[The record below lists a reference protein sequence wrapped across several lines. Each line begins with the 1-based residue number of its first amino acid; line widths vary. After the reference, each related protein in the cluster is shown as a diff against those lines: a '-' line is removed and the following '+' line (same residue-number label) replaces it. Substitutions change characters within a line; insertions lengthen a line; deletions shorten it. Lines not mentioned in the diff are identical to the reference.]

1 MCKKGIVFTKEEIPK
16 LSEKDS
22 FLTQTVSQVIENQ
35 PRKFMEIQNILVSI
49 GLTSKSLI
57 ENLRFSIKYFLG
69 AIKKDC
75 SIVHMVCDAVSRR
88 AAHMCASGVAA
99 IATKI
104 HANRPDEYL
113 DLTCGVDGS
122 VYKKHPTFS
131 KFLQV
136 NLSNI
141 SKNEYTATEMSTFM
155 VTFWKR
161 W

>member
-1 MCKKGIVFTKEEIPK
+1 
-16 LSEKDS
+16 
-22 FLTQTVSQVIENQ
+22 
-35 PRKFMEIQNILVSI
+35 
-49 GLTSKSLI
+49 
-57 ENLRFSIKYFLG
+57 
-69 AIKKDC
+69 
-75 SIVHMVCDAVSRR
+75 MVCDAVSRR

-136 NLSNI
+136 TCITLYHQNVPSDK
-141 SKNEYTATEMSTFM
+141 SQGC
-155 VTFWKR
+155 R
-161 W
+161 